1 MAVRRSPDELVVALV
16 GQPNCGKSTVFN
28 AAAGFKVNT
37 GNFAGTSVTYAET
50 VVRFEGRMI
59 RLVDLPGTYSISSH
73 DPAERVARDFLLSG
87 EVDVVLNVA
96 DASLLSRS
104 LELTL
109 LLMEMRIPMVVC
121 LNMMDEAERKGIAID
136 LPKLSELT
144 GVPILPG
151 VAVRGTGID
160 DVFREVLR
168 MKAADYHPVTP
179 HYDRDIEDG
188 LARILRVYPEALRQ
202 AWPLDERFVALRL
215 LEMDGEFEK
224 RVGAV
229 DAAFLQHAR
238 GERKRLAEMHG
249 WPEAGVLGSHRHGL
263 VLDLYEQVATHQRRA
278 HIGMRERI
286 DRIITNPV
294 GGFVTVIGSLV
305 LTFYLAIFLGNQIA
319 ALMSGPTT
327 ALMDRVH
334 AMPPG
339 ILASMLSGLVDGVVA
354 GAGIVLPYLLP
365 LLLLLSIYEDTGL
378 LPRIAFMVDGVLHR
392 VGLHGKSVVPLILGF
407 GCNVPAIMATRNL
420 ENARDRYLTMLVLP
434 FVTCSARSV
443 VILALAG
450 KYLGAWWAAGLY
462 LLGVAVAMLVS
473 WFVSKLQKMPA
484 LGVVMEVPPLR
495 RPYWGILSKKIWYR
509 LREFVTVAWPVLLVS
524 SVVMSALSFIGVD
537 KPINMLFAPLTIGV
551 LKLPVAVGIALF
563 LGILRKELTLLM
575 LGAALGVVDPG
586 SVLTHGQILSLVL
599 FTMFYIPC
607 VATLTTLAK
616 EGGWKT
622 AGVSAAL
629 NFGVAV
635 LIAGIVAHLAPLGA

>member
-1 MAVRRSPDELVVALV
+1 MSIRRSPEEIVVALV

-28 AAAGFKVNT
+28 AVAGFKVNT

-50 VVRFEGRMI
+50 VVRFEGRLI

-121 LNMMDEAERKGIAID
+121 LNMMDEAERKGIEFD
-136 LPKLSELT
+136 LAKLTELT
-144 GVPILPG
+144 GVPVFPG

-160 DVFREVLR
+160 EVFREVLR
-168 MKAADYHPVTP
+168 MKADAYAPVTP

-188 LARILRVYPEALRQ
+188 IARILRVYPDSVRAAL
-202 AWPLDERFVALRL
+202 PLDERFVALRL

-224 RVGAV
+224 RVGKV
-229 DAAFLQHAR
+229 DAAFLQHAQT
-238 GERKRLAEMHG
+238 ERKRLADMHG

-263 VLDLYEQVATHQRRA
+263 VLDLYEQVATHRRRA
-278 HIGMRERI
+278 HIGFRERL

-294 GGFVTVIGSLV
+294 GGFVTVIGSLL

-327 ALMDRVH
+327 VLLDRVH

-339 ILASMLSGLVDGVVA
+339 IVTSLLGGLLDGVIA

-407 GCNVPAIMATRNL
+407 GCNVPAIMSTRNL
-420 ENARDRYLTMLVLP
+420 ENPRDRYLTMLVLP

-450 KYLGAWWAAGLY
+450 KYLGAGWAAGLY

-473 WFVSKLQKMPA
+473 YFVSKLTKMPG
-484 LGVVMEVPPLR
+484 LGVIMEVPPLR

-509 LREFVTVAWPVLLVS
+509 LREFVVVAWPVLLVS
-524 SVVMSALSFIGVD
+524 SVVMSAMTYVGVD
-537 KPINMLFAPLTIGV
+537 APINNFLAPLTTTV
-551 LKLPVAVGIALF
+551 LKLPVIVGIALF
-563 LGILRKELTLLM
+563 LGILRKELTLIM
-575 LGAALGVVDPG
+575 LGAALGVADPG
-586 SVLTHGQILSLVL
+586 TILTHGQILSLVL
-599 FTMFYIPC
+599 FCMFYIPC

-616 EGGWKT
+616 EGGWKLAT
-622 AGVSAAL
+622 TSAAL
-629 NFGVAV
+629 NFSVAV
-635 LIAGIVAHLAPLGA
+635 LIAGAVAHWAPIG